1 MKSTRYSCQISVK
14 LEFSEQ
20 VFEKYSNVK
29 FHENPSGRN
38 RVLCAQTDMTKL
50 IIAFRTSANAP
61 KNIKI
66 LASFREPTIVIFRG
80 LCCSMDTLCGGGLA
94 VRVRVRGGSCCD
106 VLMKVFMLVDVLKR
120 SWVGIA

>member
-1 MKSTRYSCQISVK
+1 MKSARYSCQISVK

-29 FHENPSGRN
+29 FHENPSGVS

-50 IIAFRTSANAP
+50 IISFRTSANAP

-66 LASFREPTIVIFRG
+66 LASGREPTIVIFRG
-80 LCCSMDTLCGGGLA
+80 LCCSMYMLCGAGLA
-94 VRVRVRGGSCCD
+94 VRVRGGSCCD
-106 VLMKVFMLVDVLKR
+106 VLMKVYMLVNVLKS